1 MKITKLDIYILRAPD
16 TGRPHWVSN
25 FIVPR
30 ANEILVRMHT
40 DEGVEGIGIATS
52 YTPIEAAIK
61 AFRSG
66 IADLVIG
73 ADPLAPERL
82 YQNIFALTSQRI
94 ASEKGWSREAI
105 VRISAAMDI
114 AAWDIVG
121 PIKGSVPFYN
131 DNGTYPFISL
141 LTGCGKAG

>member
-66 IADLVIG
+66 IAELVVGAAFVRRSSAALDLVLPVHLRNVDG
-73 ADPLAPERL
+73 
-82 YQNIFALTSQRI
+82 
-94 ASEKGWSREAI
+94 
-105 VRISAAMDI
+105 
-114 AAWDIVG
+114 
-121 PIKGSVPFYN
+121 VPN
-131 DNGTYPFISL
+131 
-141 LTGCGKAG
+141 

>member
-40 DEGVEGIGIATS
+40 DEGVDGIGIATS

-66 IADLVIG
+66 ITDLVVG
-73 ADPLAPERL
+73 AAFVRRSRA
-82 YQNIFALTSQRI
+82 ALDLVLPVHLRNVDG
-94 ASEKGWSREAI
+94 AS
-105 VRISAAMDI
+105 
-114 AAWDIVG
+114 
-121 PIKGSVPFYN
+121 
-131 DNGTYPFISL
+131 
-141 LTGCGKAG
+141 